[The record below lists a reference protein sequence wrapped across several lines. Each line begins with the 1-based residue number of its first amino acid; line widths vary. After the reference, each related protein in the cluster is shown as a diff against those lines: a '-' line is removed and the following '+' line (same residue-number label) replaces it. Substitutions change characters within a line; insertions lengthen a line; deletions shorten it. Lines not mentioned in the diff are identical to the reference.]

1 VAVHR
6 YTQSIH
12 DFMNREGVLRIRKNK
27 HSETRICK
35 ICWNGF
41 QYYDGNNGLCKD
53 CKEKENV
60 HKE

>member
-1 VAVHR
+1 MKIKL
-6 YTQSIH
+6 S
-12 DFMNREGVLRIRKNK
+12 FKNRGGRLRMRKNK

-35 ICWNGF
+35 ICWKGF

-60 HKE
+60 QCE